1 MSKSPTSSS
10 PSSFRC
16 AIYTRKST
24 EEGLEQEF
32 NSLDA
37 QRESCVAYI
46 TSQASMGWR
55 AISKHYDD
63 GGISGGTMER
73 PALQE
78 LLSDIK
84 SGKVDVVVVYKI
96 DRLTRSLMDF
106 AKIVEVF
113 DAQKVSFVSVTQQF
127 NTLSSMGRLTLNVL
141 LSFAQFEREVTAE
154 RIRDKI
160 AASKKKGMWMGGVV
174 PLGYEARNKKLVI
187 NPYEADVVRQ
197 IFSLYLE
204 AGSVRRLKERLDDL
218 GMVTKIRKQAGRSDT
233 RNLPSTSS
241 VTSVSPSQDADVGAG
256 GRGFSRGHLYWLLSN
271 PIYVGDVR
279 HKEQIATGQHEAIIE
294 RELWD
299 AVRKT
304 LKEQTNPRSRPDNLE
319 NASLLGGLLFDE
331 TGDRLTPSYAI
342 KDGKR
347 YRYYISQRLM
357 QARKRDAS
365 GWRLP
370 AEELEARIIAVIR
383 DLLADHKQTHGI
395 VGLAGRDAHTVT
407 IVMDRLAKLGQS
419 LSATLTQ
426 QARARLRGIIT
437 RINIEPGQLVLI
449 LSRDGLWKSLGV
461 DSQDQQMNAEPSTQL
476 ATTSISLPFE
486 VRRRGVEARLV
497 IGGEEQRQSLIDQ
510 RLVDTIT
517 QAANWMKRLT
527 SGAYKSVADLARQ
540 DGFDDG
546 EISRVLPL
554 AFLAPD
560 IVTAIVEGRQ
570 PVSLTTRYLQ
580 RLKPLPAS
588 WVEQRRLLGF
598 APVTSV

>member
-1 MSKSPTSSS
+1 ML
-10 PSSFRC
+10 FR
-16 AIYTRKST
+16 S
-24 EEGLEQEF
+24 
-32 NSLDA
+32 
-37 QRESCVAYI
+37 
-46 TSQASMGWR
+46 
-55 AISKHYDD
+55 
-63 GGISGGTMER
+63 
-73 PALQE
+73 
-78 LLSDIK
+78 
-84 SGKVDVVVVYKI
+84 
-96 DRLTRSLMDF
+96 
-106 AKIVEVF
+106 
-113 DAQKVSFVSVTQQF
+113 
-127 NTLSSMGRLTLNVL
+127 
-141 LSFAQFEREVTAE
+141 
-154 RIRDKI
+154 
-160 AASKKKGMWMGGVV
+160 
-174 PLGYEARNKKLVI
+174 
-187 NPYEADVVRQ
+187 
-197 IFSLYLE
+197 
-204 AGSVRRLKERLDDL
+204 
-218 GMVTKIRKQAGRSDT
+218 
-233 RNLPSTSS
+233 
-241 VTSVSPSQDADVGAG
+241 
-256 GRGFSRGHLYWLLSN
+256 
-271 PIYVGDVR
+271 
-279 HKEQIATGQHEAIIE
+279 
-294 RELWD
+294 
-299 AVRKT
+299 
-304 LKEQTNPRSRPDNLE
+304 
-319 NASLLGGLLFDE
+319 
-331 TGDRLTPSYAI
+331 
-342 KDGKR
+342 
-347 YRYYISQRLM
+347 
-357 QARKRDAS
+357 
-365 GWRLP
+365 
-370 AEELEARIIAVIR
+370 AVIR

-476 ATTSISLPFE
+476 ATTAISLPFE

>member
-299 AVRKT
+299 AVQKT

>member
-1 MSKSPTSSS
+1 MSKPSSS
-10 PSSFRC
+10 SLRC

-37 QRESCVAYI
+37 QRESCAAYI

-55 AISKHYDD
+55 ALPRHYDD

-78 LLSDIK
+78 LLSDIQL
-84 SGKVDVVVVYKI
+84 GKVDVVVVYKI

-160 AASKKKGMWMGGVV
+160 AASKKKGMWMGGAV
-174 PLGYEARNKKLVI
+174 PLGYEAWNKKLVI
-187 NPYEADVVRQ
+187 NPQEADVVRR
-197 IFSLYLE
+197 IFQLYLE
-204 AGSVRRLKERLDDL
+204 AGSVRWLKESLDEV
-218 GMVTKIRKQAGRSDT
+218 GVVTKARRQTAG
-233 RNLPSTSS
+233 S
-241 VTSVSPSQDADVGAG
+241 VTRDLQVAGSTDSIPQSQKESIGSG
-256 GRGFSRGHLYWLLSN
+256 GRPFSRGHLYWLLSN

-279 HKEQIATGQHEAIIE
+279 HKEQIARGQHEAIID
-294 RELWD
+294 RQLWD
-299 AVRKT
+299 GVQKN
-304 LKEQTNPRSRPDNLE
+304 LKEQTNPRSRSGNVQ
-319 NASLLGGLLFDE
+319 NGSLLGALLFDE
-331 TGDRLTPSYAI
+331 TGDRLTPSHAI
-342 KDGKR
+342 KDGRR

-357 QARKRDAS
+357 QARKRDPS

-370 AEELEARIIAVIR
+370 AEELEARIIAAVR
-383 DLLADHKQTHGI
+383 TLLGDHKQLNAI
-395 VGLAGRDAHTVT
+395 IGLEGRDAHTVT
-407 IVMDRLAKLGQS
+407 MMLDRMMEVGHS
-419 LSATLTQ
+419 FSGHLTPH
-426 QARARLRGIIT
+426 ARENLRAIIARID
-437 RINIEPGQLVLI
+437 IEPGQVMLT
-449 LSRDGLWKSLGV
+449 LSRDGLWKSLGLNGQSRQI
-461 DSQDQQMNAEPSTQL
+461 DEAPSNEP
-476 ATTSISLPFE
+476 ATVTISLPFE

-497 IGGEEQRQSLIDQ
+497 IGSDQQRPASVDQ
-510 RLVDTIT
+510 RLVDTIA
-517 QAANWMKRLT
+517 QAKGWMSSLT
-527 SGAYKSVADLARQ
+527 AGACNSTAEIARQ
-540 DGFDDG
+540 DGVDDG

-560 IVTAIVEGRQ
+560 IVEAIVQGRQ
-570 PVSLTTRYLQ
+570 PVALTARHLK

-588 WVEQRRLLGF
+588 WAEQRRLLGF
-598 APVTSV
+598 EASKSA